1 MPRVKVRRPSNFHT
15 SAGGS
20 MRLCASLLAVAV
32 FASFALPA
40 FAADPA
46 QAHADYDRLQKW
58 QFTSASI
65 PLTQPI
71 TFTRDTATITLTSGS
86 VHLMQPVSSGRVT
99 GLVFE
104 GDGHFTM
111 TIPDRIEVMQLRRFS
126 RKDITSVDQKFT
138 QLVLRTSDDAID
150 KAFPGAA
157 KEPFAKNAI

>member
-1 MPRVKVRRPSNFHT
+1 
-15 SAGGS
+15 
-20 MRLCASLLAVAV
+20 MRLRASLLTSCVLAAL
-32 FASFALPA
+32 SLPA

-46 QAHADYDRLQKW
+46 KARADYDRMQNW
-58 QFTSASI
+58 QFTAAPI
-65 PLTQPI
+65 TLTQPV
-71 TFTRDTATITLTSGS
+71 TFTRDSATITLTFGT

-111 TIPDRIEVMQLRRFS
+111 SVPDRIEVAQLRRFS

-150 KAFPGAA
+150 KAFPGASKDQIGRA
-157 KEPFAKNAI
+157 HV